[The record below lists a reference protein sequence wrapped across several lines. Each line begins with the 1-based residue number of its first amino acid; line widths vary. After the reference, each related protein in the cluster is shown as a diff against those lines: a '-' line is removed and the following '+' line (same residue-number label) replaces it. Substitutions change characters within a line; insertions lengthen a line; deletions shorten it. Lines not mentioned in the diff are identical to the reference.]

1 EAAAFQAVDRLVGLV
16 RGRASYWDKRA
27 LAALRISFARLNSA
41 TSLRSCFSSS
51 RSTLVSRSSRSPLS
65 ASAWRTQPRRAS
77 LWMPRSFAT
86 CAIGRPVV
94 RTSRTARS
102 RSSSGYLRGAGTAR
116 GSPSGQD
123 HKPGFRD
130 STKPG
135 AAQSDVCR
143 RYWRRFGDL
152 RAQEAEGDERAEHF
166 TRVLNQAANNRPR
179 AQPAADCRHA
189 TP

>member
-1 EAAAFQAVDRLVGLV
+1 AAVFQAVDHLVGLV
-16 RGRASYWDKRA
+16 RGRSSSWAKNA
-27 LAALRISFARLNSA
+27 LAAFRISFARLNSA
-41 TSLRSCFSSS
+41 TFLRSCFSSS
-51 RSTLVSRSSRSPLS
+51 YSAVVSRSSRSPAS

-130 STKPG
+130 STNPG
-135 AAQSDVCR
+135 SAHVLVRPEGCGRGQGQRPGGQRVAGRLVTGGEGVEAALPQHH
-143 RYWRRFGDL
+143 
-152 RAQEAEGDERAEHF
+152 Q
-166 TRVLNQAANNRPR
+166 RVFL
-179 AQPAADCRHA
+179 
-189 TP
+189 

>member
-1 EAAAFQAVDRLVGLV
+1 PRSPLSLHD
-16 RGRASYWDKRA
+16 A
-27 LAALRISFARLNSA
+27 LPI
-41 TSLRSCFSSS
+41 SS

-135 AAQSDVCR
+135 AAHVDGRLLLRPELVLATRDVACGEAR
-143 RYWRRFGDL
+143 HQAVGVCSHQVRDLGLLAEPCEIL
-152 RAQEAEGDERAEHF
+152 RALQAPEPGPSLARCVAVEGGDEVDEKLRHGG
-166 TRVLNQAANNRPR
+166 VLS
-179 AQPAADCRHA
+179 
-189 TP
+189 

>member
-1 EAAAFQAVDRLVGLV
+1 
-16 RGRASYWDKRA
+16 
-27 LAALRISFARLNSA
+27 
-41 TSLRSCFSSS
+41 
-51 RSTLVSRSSRSPLS
+51 
-65 ASAWRTQPRRAS
+65 
-77 LWMPRSFAT
+77 MPRSFAT

-135 AAQSDVCR
+135 SAHLTSWPSIR
-143 RYWRRFGDL
+143 TDL
-152 RAQEAEGDERAEHF
+152 RNAGAEVVDEEVVIDRQLISSRGPQDLPAFCKAIIEHF
-166 TRVLNQAANNRPR
+166 VNAP
-179 AQPAADCRHA
+179 QPA
-189 TP
+189 